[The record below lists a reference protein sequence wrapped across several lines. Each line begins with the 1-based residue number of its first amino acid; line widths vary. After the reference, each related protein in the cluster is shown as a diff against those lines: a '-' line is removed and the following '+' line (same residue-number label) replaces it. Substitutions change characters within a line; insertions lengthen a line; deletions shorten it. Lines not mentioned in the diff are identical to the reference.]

1 MRNFW
6 ILSII
11 FISLTMWSCNN
22 DDDYSSFHYVARGI
36 DSIAMPDSANI
47 GQRIEIKT
55 YTQIRMNCE
64 QFQTHGYDVVGNER
78 TVSTWFVRFDD
89 QTCGDYA
96 NIAPSFFFLPQASGL
111 YHFRFWAGQDEE
123 TEEDQ
128 FITKD
133 IYIRP

>member
-1 MRNFW
+1 MKNFW

-11 FISLTMWSCNN
+11 FFSLTLWSCNN
-22 DDDYSSFHYVARGI
+22 DDDYSSFHYVGRGI
-36 DSIAMPDSANI
+36 DSIAMPDSANL

-55 YTQIRMNCE
+55 FTKIRMGCE

-78 TVSTWFVRFDD
+78 TVSAWFVRFDE
-89 QTCGDYA
+89 QECQEYA
-96 NIAPSFFFLPQASGL
+96 NIAPSFYFLPQESGV

-123 TEEDQ
+123 TEEDE